1 MTDLSV
7 AKLLAGAAGSPLG
20 QAGRGAVAEAAG
32 GSSFAAFL
40 RTQLASAE
48 AALRAGETVSSQGLV
63 GKADVQSVVE
73 AVTAAEM
80 TLKEVTAIRDR
91 VVAAYQEIMRMPI

>member
-1 MTDLSV
+1 MSELTA
-7 AKLLAGAAGSPLG
+7 AKLLAGTTAPAL
-20 QAGRGAVAEAAG
+20 AGRRPADGPEAAA

-40 RTQLASAE
+40 KQRLENAE
-48 AALRAGETVSSQGLV
+48 ATLRTGETVSTQGLL

-73 AVTAAEM
+73 AVTAAEL

>member
-7 AKLLAGAAGSPLG
+7 AKLLTGAAGSTLG
-20 QAGRGAVAEAAG
+20 RDGRADGAEAAG

-40 RTQLASAE
+40 ESQLASAE
-48 AALRAGETVSSQGLV
+48 AALRTGETVSSRGLV